1 MSETNTSEEQPPKA
15 GGKKIIVAAMLVLG
29 TLVGGGA
36 GAFFAGPLLAAKVLG
51 PPAPKPATEGEHAA
65 GDSAQAE
72 EKGHGEEK
80 ADKGQGAPAVTYLL
94 ENLVLNPAQSG
105 GTRFL
110 MFSVSFSVKDESVVE
125 QMKSRDAE
133 VRDAVLTTL
142 GRKTVE
148 QLADIS
154 MRDTMKAELK
164 ASVSG
169 LFGKGAVEGIFL
181 PQFVIQ

>member
-1 MSETNTSEEQPPKA
+1 MSDTNTTEEQPPKA
-15 GGKKIIVAAMLVLG
+15 GGKKVIVAAMLVLG

-51 PPAPKPATEGEHAA
+51 PSPKAAAAEGAKAA
-65 GDSAQAE
+65 GDSTHTE
-72 EKGHGEEK
+72 EEGHGEEK
-80 ADKGQGAPAVTYLL
+80 EDGGHGGPAVTYLL

-110 MFSVSFSVKDESVVE
+110 MLSVSFSVKDESVVE
-125 QMKSRDAE
+125 QMKGRDAE